1 MAFLDR
7 LGKGV
12 SRAANQA
19 KFEADKVMRVN
30 KLSSEATELARQV
43 EQLTVEIGRKAIE
56 LISTGQ
62 FDVPEM
68 TELAAQV
75 KSVEATLAAKRVEL
89 DEAKLAKFEEVAAA
103 EVVPPV
109 RASVPASAAE
119 TAPGMHC
126 TNCGAELQPGAKFC
140 PSCGQKVEA

>member
-12 SRAANQA
+12 TRAANQA

-43 EQLTVEIGRKAIE
+43 EQMTVEIGRKAIE
-56 LISTGQ
+56 LVSIGQ

-68 TELAAQV
+68 TELAAQI
-75 KSVEATLAAKRVEL
+75 KSVEAALAAKRVEL
-89 DEAKLAKFEEVAAA
+89 DDAKAAKFEEMEAAPA
-103 EVVPPV
+103 APV
-109 RASVPASAAE
+109 YTPASAAE

-140 PSCGQKVEA
+140 PSCGQKAEG

>member
-30 KLSSEATELARQV
+30 KLSSEASELARQV

-56 LISTGQ
+56 LVSIGQ

-75 KSVEATLAAKRVEL
+75 KAVEATLAAKRGIIALQMHPGPPMKVQFKNIRIKIL
-89 DEAKLAKFEEVAAA
+89 DTSKSPAGDAK
-103 EVVPPV
+103 
-109 RASVPASAAE
+109 
-119 TAPGMHC
+119 
-126 TNCGAELQPGAKFC
+126 
-140 PSCGQKVEA
+140 